1 MSAPAPELS
10 LAADVAVRDYMA
22 VRAGENVL
30 ITSDTAGDRAVAEAM
45 FVAAQCAGARAVL
58 LVSPQLPFQG
68 RLADPYVTPLLAG
81 AVMACDVWID
91 LTFPYLAGSHV
102 YDEAL
107 KTNRVRYMLGGDMTA
122 DGLVRL
128 FGRVDL
134 DRYYAVHRAFDELMN
149 AATGRAVRISNT
161 QGTDVTFRLGPR
173 AFEKP
178 RRADKPGLYIVPGS
192 CTMFPEVESV
202 RGTIC
207 VGSIFH
213 EYYTP
218 LAEPMTLEV
227 DGRIRAVKGGGNERK
242 VADRAL
248 RRAGGGDYGYVIHFT
263 HGIHPAA
270 RVTGRSFIEDM
281 RGIGNDAVGLGLPF
295 WVPGG
300 GENHP
305 DAVLTMQSIDLDGQR
320 IVEDGTIVSPPE
332 LARLADALT
341 PTWGARS

>member
-1 MSAPAPELS
+1 MSAPELS
-10 LAADVAVRDYMA
+10 QAAEVAIRDYMA
-22 VRAGENVL
+22 VRAGETVL
-30 ITSDTAGDRAVAEAM
+30 ITADTAGDPDVAQALFATAER
-45 FVAAQCAGARAVL
+45 AGARAAL
-58 LVSPQLPFQG
+58 LISPQLPFQG
-68 RLADPYVTPLLAG
+68 RLADPYVTPTLAG
-81 AVMACDVWID
+81 AVLGCDVWID

-107 KTNRVRYMLGGDMTA
+107 KTNRVRYMLGGDITA
-122 DGLVRL
+122 DGLIRL

-134 DRYYAVHRAFDELMN
+134 DRYYAVHRAFDDLMN
-149 AATGRAVRISNT
+149 AATGRPVRITNGL
-161 QGTDVTFRLGPR
+161 GTDVTFRLGQR

-178 RRADKPGLYIVPGS
+178 RRAEKPGLYIVPGS

-202 RGTIC
+202 QGTIC

-218 LAEPMTLEV
+218 LAEPMTFEV
-227 DGRIRAVKGGGNERK
+227 DGKIRAVRGGGNERR

-248 RRAGGGDYGYVIHFT
+248 RRAGGGAYGYVIHFT

-270 RVTGRSFIEDM
+270 RVTGQSFIEDM
-281 RGIGNDAVGLGLPF
+281 RAVGNNAIGLGLPF

-305 DAVLTMQSIDLDGQR
+305 DAVLTMQSIAVDGER
-320 IVEDGTIVSPPE
+320 IVEDGAIVSPSE
-332 LARLADALT
+332 LARLAEQLT
-341 PTWGARS
+341 PLYGR